1 MDSIDRQIIDV
12 LLEDGRATYARI
24 GARVGLSVAA
34 TKRRVDRLV
43 RDRVI
48 RGFAARVD
56 PQVLGWT
63 LEANVQL
70 FTTGTVLFSTMRR
83 DLLRIPEI
91 VDASTVSGS
100 ADAVLR
106 VVAAD
111 ASHLERVISSLR
123 SLPYVNQTDT
133 TLLLSRLLNRP
144 MGDSTSNGS

>member
-1 MDSIDRQIIDV
+1 MDSLDRRIIDV
-12 LLEDGRATYARI
+12 LLEDGRATYGSI
-24 GARVGLSVAA
+24 GTRVGLSVAA

-43 RDRVI
+43 RDGVI
-48 RGFAARVD
+48 RGFTARVD

-70 FTTGTVLFSTMRR
+70 FTTGTVPFSTMRR

-106 VVAAD
+106 VVAAN
-111 ASHLERVISSLR
+111 ARHLERVISSLR
-123 SLPYVNQTDT
+123 GLPYVNQTDT

-144 MGDSTSNGS
+144 MGDPTDTKG